1 MRISSLASYMLGM
14 SIALAALAGCG
25 SPPVG
30 PTPLAQSGGPTANL
44 FRTMRGG
51 IVRGGGVTPRSFM
64 DARAVGKPL
73 LFIAEGATIGIY
85 TQGRKNEQ
93 VGAITV
99 PSIWAA
105 TDTARNVYSVNSA
118 FSEADVT
125 VYAPPYT
132 NGPKLTLTR
141 GTGLYAPLAVS
152 RQGTIAVAGCA
163 SPSGSQCSVAVLF
176 YAAGSTTPC
185 SVVGVD
191 PMLFPSVGSVA
202 FDHDGRLYFAS
213 YGSNGTVP
221 LTVGR
226 IKGGCNAKKVET
238 FTTANAIAYALDLH
252 IDKAG
257 RIAIATAAQP
267 SGEQIVIDTYDPP
280 KKGSLGNPIS
290 TTMLNLPETFD
301 AFVFQASGRG
311 LWAGYFG
318 NGTSPGG
325 AAEYAYPAGGD
336 PRRTVSACGACLGGV
351 AVTPALVP

>member
-1 MRISSLASYMLGM
+1 MRISNLASYMLGT

-25 SPPVG
+25 SPPIG
-30 PTPLAQSGGPTANL
+30 PTPLAQSGGPTVNRFPA
-44 FRTMRGG
+44 MRGG

-64 DARAVGKPL
+64 DAHAVGKPL
-73 LFIAEGATIGIY
+73 LFIAEGTTIGIY
-85 TQGRKNEQ
+85 TQGRKNKQ
-93 VGAITV
+93 VGAINV
-99 PSIWAA
+99 PGIWTA

-118 FSEADVT
+118 FSDYVT

-132 NGPKLTLTR
+132 KGPKLTLTR
-141 GTGLYAPLAVS
+141 ETGLNAPLAVS
-152 RQGTIAVAGCA
+152 RQGTIAVEGCT
-163 SPSGSQCSVAVLF
+163 SPSGSQCSIAVLF

-185 SVVGVD
+185 SVVAVD
-191 PMLFPSVGSVA
+191 PMLFPSVYSVA

-213 YGSNGTVP
+213 NGSGSAAP

-238 FTTANAIAYALDLH
+238 FTTANAIAYALDLRL
-252 IDKAG
+252 DEAG

-267 SGEQIVIDTYDPP
+267 SGEQIIIDTYDPP

-290 TTMLNLPETFD
+290 TTLLNLPETFD

-325 AAEYAYPAGGD
+325 AAEYAYPAGGY
-336 PRRTVSACGACLGGV
+336 PRRTVSACGGCLGGV